1 MQQEQLTA
9 LVFVDDYVPSV
20 DFEAVSRVQQ
30 PTVNDILGYV
40 DPSDPEAGDG
50 AVVDPTDWNGYLV
63 NYTGCGPGEYN
74 LVFLREGVLE
84 QGRTYSFTTSA
95 IYFSDTLQLL
105 EAQVE
110 TGDGEQAQAEEQTQQ
125 TEDGEQA
132 EAETETTTEETT
144 TEETTTE
151 ETTTEETTTEETPT
165 ETTTEETPTTTA
177 EQTTTTADE
186 TTAAEETTTVQEV
199 VVNATETGESG

>member
-20 DFEAVSRVQQ
+20 DFQVVSRVRQ

-63 NYTGCGPGEYN
+63 NYTGCGSGEYI
-74 LVFLREGVLE
+74 LAFLREGVLE
-84 QGRTYSFTTSA
+84 QGQTYSFTTSA
-95 IYFSDTLQLL
+95 IHFSDALQLL

-151 ETTTEETTTEETPT
+151 ETTTETTTETPT
-165 ETTTEETPTTTA
+165 ETPTEETLTTTA
-177 EQTTTTADE
+177 EESTTTADE